1 LAQNSLFQ
9 RIFLP
14 GLLFQSV
21 IIGGGYATGR
31 ELVEFFLSAGPLA
44 GVYGMCLAAA
54 GFSLVAAISFEL
66 ARVSRSYDYRSFFKQ
81 LLGPAWFLF
90 EIAYLVLGILV
101 IAVIG
106 AAAGE
111 VVAQHF
117 GMNSFIGTLGL
128 MILIAVL
135 VFWGTRLIEKVL
147 AAWSFVL
154 YAVYAIFVVLY
165 LLQFGDRLPAV
176 FAADPVNPG
185 WLVGSLKYVGYS
197 MAAIPII
204 LFCVKH
210 MQSRSDALVSG
221 LLAGPLGML
230 PALMFYLAMVAE
242 YPDIQSAPVPADYL
256 MQQLHLPLLKSLFY
270 LVMFG
275 TFVETGTAF
284 IHAINE
290 RISGAYAERSREMP
304 QWLRPVIGLAGLL
317 LSIWLATQIG
327 LIDLIASGYGT
338 LTWAIIVIYLVPL
351 FTVGL
356 YRIVF
361 SQKNHPGAV
370 SP

>member
-1 LAQNSLFQ
+1 MAQNTLFQ

-14 GLLFQSV
+14 GFLFQSV

-31 ELVEFFLSAGPLA
+31 ELVEFFMSAGPLA
-44 GVYGMCLAAA
+44 GIFGMCLSAAA
-54 GFSLVAAISFEL
+54 FSLIAAISFEL
-66 ARVSRSYDYRSFFKQ
+66 ARISRSYDYRSFFKQ

-90 EIAYLVLGILV
+90 EIAYLILGILV

-111 VVAQHF
+111 VVAEHL
-117 GMNSFIGTLGL
+117 GLNSFIGTLGL

-147 AAWSFVL
+147 AGWSFLL
-154 YAVYAIFVVLY
+154 YATYGIFVVLY
-165 LLQFGDRLPAV
+165 LLQFGDRLPEV
-176 FAADPVNPG
+176 LAADPINPG
-185 WLVGSLKYVGYS
+185 WLLGSLKYVGYS

-210 MQSRSDALVSG
+210 MQSRSDALISG

-230 PALMFYLAMVAE
+230 PALLFYLAMAAS

-256 MQQLHLPLLKSLFY
+256 MQQLHMPVLKGLFY

-290 RISGAYAERSREMP
+290 RISGAFAEKNREMP
-304 QWLRPVIGLAGLL
+304 QWLRPVIALGGLL
-317 LSIWLATQIG
+317 LSILLATQIG
-327 LIDLIASGYGT
+327 LIDLIARGYGT
-338 LTWAIIVIYLVPL
+338 LTWVIIIIYLVPL
-351 FTVGL
+351 FTIGV
-356 YRIVF
+356 YRIV
-361 SQKNHPGAV
+361 STQKNNQE
-370 SP
+370 SSSS

>member
-1 LAQNSLFQ
+1 MAQNTLFQ

-14 GLLFQSV
+14 GFLFQSV

-44 GVYGMCLAAA
+44 GLLGMCVAAA
-54 GFSLVAAISFEL
+54 AFSLIAALSFEL
-66 ARVSRSYDYRSFFKQ
+66 ARLTRAYDYRSFFRQ

-90 EIAYLVLGILV
+90 EIAYLILGVLV

-111 VVAQHF
+111 VVATHL
-117 GMNSFIGTLGL
+117 GMNSFVGTLSL

-147 AAWSFVL
+147 AGWSFLL
-154 YAVYAIFVVLY
+154 YVTYGTLVVLY
-165 LLQFGDRLPAV
+165 LWHYGDRLPVV
-176 FAADPVNPG
+176 FNADPMASG
-185 WLVGSLKYVGYS
+185 WLTNSLKYVGYS
-197 MAAIPII
+197 TAAIPVI

-210 MQSRSDALVSG
+210 MQSRSDAMISG
-221 LLAGPLGML
+221 LLAGPLAMI
-230 PALMFYLAMVAE
+230 PALLFYLAMAAS

-256 MQQLHLPLLKSLFY
+256 MQQLHLPLLKGLFY

-290 RISGAYAERSREMP
+290 RISGVYSEKQRQMP
-304 QWLRPVIGLAGLL
+304 QWLRPLVAVAGLL
-317 LSIWLATQIG
+317 LSIILATQIG
-327 LIDLIASGYGT
+327 LIDLIAQGYGT

-351 FTVGL
+351 FSIGL
-356 YRIVF
+356 YRIY
-361 SQKNHPGAV
+361 SGRNKL
-370 SP
+370 